1 MITPDLV
8 GKVSPNPGGG
18 GPAGVTAYGWRL
30 CDPAAAQAARRAGAE
45 LVPVRTRSGRPAWL
59 VVFAKTPSAPTTLQ
73 APCA

>member
-1 MITPDLV
+1 MMV

-18 GPAGVTAYGWRL
+18 GPTGVAAYGWRL
-30 CDPAAAQAARRAGAE
+30 CDPAAAQAARRTGAE

-59 VVFAKTPSAPTTLQ
+59 VFAKTPSAPTTSR